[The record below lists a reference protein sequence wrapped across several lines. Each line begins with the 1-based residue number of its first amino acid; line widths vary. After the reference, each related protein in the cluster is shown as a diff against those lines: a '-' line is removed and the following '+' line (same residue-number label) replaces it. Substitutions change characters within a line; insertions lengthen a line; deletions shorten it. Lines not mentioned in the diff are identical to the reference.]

1 MSTETMTHG
10 DGHCAHEA
18 HSGETPTRDG
28 NGAFALPAADEIT
41 SVREILHGAGLWQET
56 TRIAY
61 LGLVDPP
68 RGARAEADA
77 DVDRRFRVFLHDT
90 AGARPHDVT
99 VSVTRG
105 EVLRDVELDTAVTGE
120 LPVLEEEFEAVEQI
134 LNADER
140 WLKALADRNLDAAK
154 VRVAPLSAGVFEYPE
169 EKGRRIL
176 RGLAFVQEF
185 PEDLPWAHPVDGLVA
200 YVDVVSRSVDKILDF
215 GPVPVPAEHG
225 NYTDP
230 ELTGPTRTSQK
241 PIEITQ
247 PEGPSF
253 TVTGGNH
260 VEWERWSLDV
270 GFDVREGLVL
280 HNISFDDTS
289 AGGASAANPGE
300 RAATRRRRI
309 LDRASIA
316 EMVVP
321 YGDPSPVR
329 SWQNYFDTGEYLVG
343 QFANELELGCD
354 CLGEITYLSPTVSDA
369 FGNPRTIRNAVCMHE
384 EDWSILAKHSDL
396 WSGVNYVRRNRRLVI
411 SFFTTVG
418 NYDYGFYWY
427 LYLDGTIEFEA
438 KATGVVFTSALPD
451 KEYPYASELA
461 PGLGAPFHQ
470 HLFSA
475 RLDFALD
482 GGPNRVE
489 EEDVVRVAMG
499 PGNERGNAFTRRR
512 TVIARES
519 EAARSAD
526 MAAGRTWIV
535 SNPESRN
542 RLGEPVGYKLHPHG
556 QPTLLADPG
565 SSVAARAAFATKD
578 LWVTAYDEAE
588 RYPTGDFVNQHPGG
602 AGLPA
607 YQAKDREL
615 DGTELV
621 VWHTFGLTHFPRPE
635 DWPIMPVDHVGFR
648 LRPEGFFDRS
658 PVLDVPASPAHSG
671 TASEGGHCHS

>member
-1 MSTETMTHG
+1 MSIDTTAHKNPVPEHAAGEHACHG
-10 DGHCAHEA
+10 PGSPAEGAAGQYALATASEIEA
-18 HSGETPTRDG
+18 ARG
-28 NGAFALPAADEIT
+28 
-41 SVREILHGAGLWQET
+41 ILERAGLWHET

-68 RGARAEADA
+68 RGSGAGEPGAA
-77 DVDRRFRVFLHDT
+77 VDRRFRVFLHDV

-99 VSVTRG
+99 LSVTRG
-105 EVLRDVELDTAVTGE
+105 EVDDDTELDTSAAGE
-120 LPVLEEEFEAVEQI
+120 LPVLEEEFEAVEEI
-134 LNADER
+134 LGGDAR
-140 WLKALADRNLDAAK
+140 WLEALAARGLDPAT

-176 RGLAFVQEF
+176 RGLAFVQEHAS
-185 PEDLPWAHPVDGLVA
+185 DSPWAHPVDGLVA
-200 YVDVVSRSVDKILDF
+200 YVDVVNRTVDQVLDF

-225 NYTDP
+225 NFTDP
-230 ELTGPTRTSQK
+230 ELTGPVRGTQK

-247 PEGPSF
+247 PDGPSF

-280 HNISFDDTS
+280 HNIAFDDAA
-289 AGGASAANPGE
+289 AGNPGD
-300 RAATRRRRI
+300 RKPTRRRRI

-343 QFANELELGCD
+343 QFANSLELGCD
-354 CLGEITYLSPTVSDA
+354 CLGEITYLSPVVADG
-369 FGNPRTIRNAVCMHE
+369 FGTPRTIANGICMHE
-384 EDWSILAKHSDL
+384 EDASILSKHSDL
-396 WSGVNYVRRNRRLVI
+396 WSGVSYVRRNRRLVI
-411 SFFTTVG
+411 SFFTTIG

-438 KATGVVFTSALPD
+438 KATGVVFTSAQPSAD
-451 KEYPYASELA
+451 YPYSSEMA

-482 GGPNRVE
+482 SGPNRVE
-489 EEDVVRVAMG
+489 EEDAVRVPLG

-512 TVIARES
+512 TLLARES
-519 EAARSAD
+519 QAAREND
-526 MAAGRTWIV
+526 MAAGRSWVV
-535 SNPESRN
+535 SNPGSLN
-542 RLGEPVGYKLHPHG
+542 RLGEPVAYKIHPQG
-556 QPTLLADPG
+556 QPTLLADPA
-565 SSVAARAAFATKD
+565 SSVAGRAAFATKA
-578 LWVTAYDEAE
+578 LWVTRYDEAE

-607 YQAKDREL
+607 YQTQDRDL
-615 DGTELV
+615 DGTDLV

-635 DWPIMPVDHVGFR
+635 DWPIMPVDHVGFKI
-648 LRPEGFFDRS
+648 RPEGFFDRS
-658 PVLDVPASPAHSG
+658 PVLDVPAPAAG
-671 TASEGGHCHS
+671 GGHCHR